1 MTFSAPL
8 DRPRRFIDLH
18 SHLVPAVDDGVASV
32 QEALDSL
39 AALADDGA
47 EGVVTT
53 PHLLVPQLDGPAA
66 LQAELDR
73 HRRAFARVAHAV
85 ERELDLPWIALGQE
99 ILAPDAV
106 AARRALA
113 LQGLGLGSE
122 RYLLVE
128 FGFAL
133 RGRPLETIDTML
145 GAGRVPLVAHV
156 ERYFFD
162 TVAAGLEAAR
172 EWRERGAKLQVNAG
186 SFGGYY
192 AHSSPLAADL
202 AWSVVREGLAS
213 VVASDHHGIR
223 RQGVSLDDA
232 FSALVSRGAAAQAE
246 ALLAD
251 NPRRVR
257 LGQDLAD
264 VAPLEL
270 PVRGQ

>member
-1 MTFSAPL
+1 MTFSAAP
-8 DRPRRFIDLH
+8 DGTRRFVDLH
-18 SHLVPAVDDGVASV
+18 SHLVPAVDDGVESV

-53 PHLLVPQLDGPAA
+53 PHLLVPQLAGHAA
-66 LQAELDR
+66 LQEALDR

-85 ERELDLPWIALGQE
+85 ERGFDLPWLALGQE

-128 FGFAL
+128 FGFGL
-133 RGRPLETIDTML
+133 RGRPLEVIDAVL
-145 GAGRVPLVAHV
+145 DAGRVPVIAHP

-162 TVAAGLEAAR
+162 SVASGIEAAHA
-172 EWRERGAKLQVNAG
+172 WHERGGRLQVNAG

-192 AHSSPLAADL
+192 GGSSPLAADI
-202 AWSVVREGLAS
+202 AWALVRGGVAS
-213 VVASDHHGIR
+213 LVASDHHGIR

-232 FSALVSRGAAAQAE
+232 WSSLVSRGAGAE
-246 ALLAD
+246 AELLLSE
-251 NPRRVR
+251 NPRRIR
-257 LGQDLAD
+257 LGQDLA
-264 VAPLEL
+264 
-270 PVRGQ
+270 PVPAVPAAARV